1 MKPNYISIGARLK
14 EARKFNKLTQ
24 QKLAD
29 MMGVSVSYVKNT
41 ERGGKPSIE
50 YLLVVADKCHVSI
63 DWLLTGVENNL
74 DDQTQTLKKETVF
87 YPDLKMMID
96 ILTNIMQG
104 DDPDLRTWAKVQFKK
119 AFAEYCTA
127 EGK

>member
-119 AFAEYCTA
+119 AFAEYTA